1 MGERVYRGKRTRGF
15 ALTIWALISVW
26 GATGNIAW
34 CQNKFPFG
42 SMKFTGETNVG
53 NVMLPGFAVYDAA
66 TQTYRVTGSGN
77 NMWSNEDDFFYIWK
91 KARGDFRVE
100 TEVAWICKG
109 KMEDRKA
116 AWVIR
121 AGLAKDDPYVDAVD
135 HGRGLICLQYR
146 LVKGGTT
153 LEVRSPVWAP
163 VRPDGARNWNPHTWM
178 ILERDGNQFTM
189 WVVQNGKKYTVGTVT
204 VNLPE
209 NVYAGLGVC
218 SHDSTISET
227 AVFSHLTFKEIGVIP
242 MEQRAVESTLETIAI
257 GTGIRTTVYRA
268 KGLFEAPNWSRD
280 GKSLYFNMDGKI
292 YTIPVS
298 GGTPKLINTGFA
310 DKCNNDHG
318 LSPDGRELAISDQS
332 KDGQSRIY
340 ILPSGGGTPRLI
352 TELGPSYWHGWSP
365 DGRTLAYCA
374 ERGGNFDIYT
384 ISVHGGKETRLTTAA
399 GLYDGPDY
407 SPDGNCIYFNS
418 DRTGQMKIWRM
429 NADGSDQVQFTPD
442 DDYNDWFAHPS
453 PDGKWIVFLS
463 YDKSVKGHPPDKDVV
478 LRLMSTTGGVP
489 NILTTLF
496 GGQGTINVPSWSPDS
511 KYVAFVSYRLV
522 KP

>member
-1 MGERVYRGKRTRGF
+1 
-15 ALTIWALISVW
+15 
-26 GATGNIAW
+26 
-34 CQNKFPFG
+34 
-42 SMKFTGETNVG
+42 MKFTGETNVG

-318 LSPDGRELAISDQS
+318 LSPDGRELTISDQS